1 MNGHAESTNLSDF
14 QFENQRRTFDSFG
27 YAADPSVGEHAT
39 PQIVGDQVNA
49 EMNEGRTI
57 FETIRKRQNEK
68 RKIEKNFDSS
78 DVEGFQG
85 PWAPYADEITVSRP
99 SEVCLMKFIS
109 CVYYSFC
116 RKIKKKSM
124 NI

>member
-1 MNGHAESTNLSDF
+1 LSDF

-49 EMNEGRTI
+49 EMNQGMTI
-57 FETIRKRQNEK
+57 FETHRKHFGEK
-68 RKIEKNFDSS
+68 RKKEKNNNPG

-85 PWAPYADEITVSRP
+85 PWAPFVDEITVSRP
-99 SEVCLMKFIS
+99 SEVYFINFL
-109 CVYYSFC
+109 SFNSFIYVG
-116 RKIKKKSM
+116 RTKR
-124 NI
+124 NR